1 MQEKFMHMLKF
12 NFRSWISVNRPP
24 DNPALARAHDP
35 NENQQLVSDNLK
47 SVISMIYKVESAIW
61 SHNIG

>member
-35 NENQQLVSDNLK
+35 NENQQLVSNNLK
-47 SVISMIYKVESAIW
+47 KCDFE
-61 SHNIG
+61 